1 MGFTPAP
8 KIATASKA
16 AATGISMSLSEG
28 SKTRLA
34 VVRLTFN
41 AETQNRLFGR
51 AINPETDRM
60 ELLIGRGQDEGR
72 AQIRLCAEGDNVI
85 KGGIK
90 GSVSVRVGRWD
101 LLPEGKYP
109 GSACREIGD
118 PEKQGDQIAV
128 LLMLPDWASPMKRQ
142 IAAKHGMSAKRHSAE
157 GGAK

>member
-16 AATGISMSLSEG
+16 AATGISMSLSEV

-41 AETQNRLFGR
+41 AEAQNRLFGR

-109 GSACREIGD
+109 GSACREIGAVS
-118 PEKQGDQIAV
+118 PADQIAV
-128 LLMLPDWASPMKRQ
+128 LLTLPDWASPMKRQ